1 MDCRGLSREEVLRN
15 KQKRVQTT
23 LFFFFYKLL
32 LKSLEKDKEVGQ
44 YISMKIADAISFVM
58 AKIE

>member
-23 LFFFFYKLL
+23 LFFFFLQATLKVSREGQGSGAIYKHEN
-32 LKSLEKDKEVGQ
+32 S
-44 YISMKIADAISFVM
+44 
-58 AKIE
+58 